1 MSVPSLY
8 YILCV
13 YWWVSGEA
21 SVKKSIK
28 TIVYSA
34 LAMLLGHFKSTV
46 GYLCFDLTLLT
57 DVITNITVFAGVY
70 ISGIFSS
77 IFSGSTLV

>member
-1 MSVPSLY
+1 
-8 YILCV
+8 
-13 YWWVSGEA
+13 
-21 SVKKSIK
+21 
-28 TIVYSA
+28 
-34 LAMLLGHFKSTV
+34 MLLGHFKSTV